1 MTTPTLER
9 IDIVLCAV
17 PLARPIRLGGTVYH
31 EREYA
36 TLRVTSSDGVT
47 GDALGYTR
55 GLPLAEQLER
65 LAPSLVGS
73 DADRP
78 VAALAALRAANAS
91 AGSALGRALS
101 LVDIALRDALARR
114 AGLPLWRLLGGARAR
129 VPLLAVGGYFLDQ
142 RPLDDVADELRALAD
157 QGFRTVKVH
166 ATDADVVE
174 RLRAA
179 LPAEVGLAIDAHM
192 GFRSLPEAL
201 AACRRLDDLG
211 LAFIEDPFPPERWR
225 LTAELAAAIRT
236 PVAAGEDASGPEA
249 LRDLTE
255 AVSILRVDATTCGG
269 FGAAADAAV
278 VAAARGRAV
287 MTHAF
292 PDLHGHLAGGL
303 AAVEQVEMIPY
314 SSGANPVDVLMARR
328 QAVEDGELVLSEHA
342 GHGMPLDWDAVAA
355 HARRSVST
363 DDHHRDKIEDQT

>member
-1 MTTPTLER
+1 MTSLDR
-9 IDIVLCAV
+9 IEVVLCAV
-17 PLARPIRLGGTVYH
+17 PLARPIHIGATVYR
-31 EREYA
+31 EREYVA
-36 TLRVTSSDGVT
+36 LRVTSSDGVT

-55 GLPLAEQLER
+55 GLPLAELLER
-65 LAPSLVGS
+65 LVPSLAGM
-73 DADRP
+73 DAGRP
-78 VAALAALRAANAS
+78 VQALGALRAANAN
-91 AGSALGRALS
+91 AGLALQRALS
-101 LVDIALRDALARR
+101 LIDIALRDALARR

-142 RPLDDVADELRALAD
+142 RPFADVVDELRALVD

-166 ATDADVVE
+166 ATDAEVVG

-179 LPAEVGLAIDAHM
+179 LPADVGLAIDAHM
-192 GFRSLPEAL
+192 GWRTLPEAL
-201 AACRRLDDLG
+201 AACRLLDALG

-225 LTAELAAAIRT
+225 WTAELAAALTT
-236 PVAAGEDASGPEA
+236 PIAAGEDASGPEA

-255 AVSILRVDATTCGG
+255 AVAILRVDATTCGG

-278 VAAARGRAV
+278 VAASRGRAV

-328 QAVEDGELVLSEHA
+328 QPVEGGELVLSEEP

-355 HARRSVST
+355 HARRSFAT
-363 DDHHRDKIEDQT
+363 DHHRNEIEDQT